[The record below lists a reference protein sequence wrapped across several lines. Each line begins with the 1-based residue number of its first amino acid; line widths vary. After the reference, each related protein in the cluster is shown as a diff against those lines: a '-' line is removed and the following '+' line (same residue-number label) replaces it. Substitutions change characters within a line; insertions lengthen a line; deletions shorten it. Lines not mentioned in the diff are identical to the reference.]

1 MQKLKFAIV
10 GCGQIAQRHARHIA
24 AIGEL
29 VAVCDTSKEKAQAL
43 ADQYAAMAFTDLD
56 SLLESLARPDV
67 IVICTP
73 NGLHAQQTIRSL
85 TKGYHVLVEKPMAL
99 TTADCSA
106 MIAASRESG
115 KRLFTVMQNRF
126 NPPVQ
131 AIKRALDQHAF
142 GKISAVQ
149 LICLWHRGRE
159 YYSNSWRGTRE
170 MDGGILFTQFSHF
183 IDLLTWFFGE
193 VRTLQAVTANSQHQ
207 GLIEFEDQGSAIL
220 QFETGILCT
229 IHFSINSYGHNR
241 EGSLAI
247 TGDKGMAKIGGEYLN
262 TIEYQQFENY
272 KLEHVNESGPANDYG
287 HYQGSM
293 SNHAEVYRNL
303 VASLQSGAP
312 YYASAEQGLQTISLI
327 ERIYAAADRSNA

>member
-1 MQKLKFAIV
+1 MP
-10 GCGQIAQRHARHIA
+10 RW
-24 AIGEL
+24 
-29 VAVCDTSKEKAQAL
+29 
-43 ADQYAAMAFTDLD
+43 
-56 SLLESLARPDV
+56 LLLTWIPSWKVPAKPDV

-99 TTADCSA
+99 TTADCTA

-149 LICLWHRGRE
+149 LICLWHRGPG

-193 VRTLQAVTANSQHQ
+193 VRTVQAVTANSQHQ

-229 IHFSINSYGHNR
+229 IHFSINSYAHNR

-272 KLEHVNESGPANDYG
+272 RLEQVK
-287 HYQGSM
+287 
-293 SNHAEVYRNL
+293 RK
-303 VASLQSGAP
+303 
-312 YYASAEQGLQTISLI
+312 
-327 ERIYAAADRSNA
+327 RSR